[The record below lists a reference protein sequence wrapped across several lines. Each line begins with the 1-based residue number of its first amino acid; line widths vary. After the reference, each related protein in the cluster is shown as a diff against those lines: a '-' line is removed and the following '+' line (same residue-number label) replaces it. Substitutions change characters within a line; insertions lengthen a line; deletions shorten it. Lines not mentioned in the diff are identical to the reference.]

1 MTELWQ
7 RRLRPASFRGI
18 PFKVESHEYKFGRN
32 AAAHEAAG
40 ESLTG
45 SGTYTEDTGKKVDVF
60 TLEAYVL
67 GENYFALRDALITAC
82 KIAGPGLLIHPYHG
96 AKNVQC
102 AGVTERETNDE
113 GRIARFT
120 LTFYERGEAAFPFSV
135 FDKITSFFDAAIV
148 AAAALENVFV
158 EAFSLLNMPGFVID
172 SAASA
177 VNAFADAIDTA
188 VDEARTTPSLKA
200 QIKQS
205 TNNLRNAIDRIFLN
219 NEKIEL
225 ASTVNDILSEV
236 RDIVPVDEDN
246 FTIDISTGR
255 DDRLYIFRNLINFS
269 AGSEDITASTST
281 RTQEKQNI
289 EAFENL
295 VTSLS
300 LIKLSENSVNREWV
314 TRSAADGQR
323 NKLIELIDSALLT
336 LSDEAYQ
343 GLEDFK
349 SWLVQVLPNPES
361 PLSSVKEYDLAVT
374 LPSIMLAYELYNDA
388 DKETDLIKRNNVRN
402 PAFMSGE
409 LEVLSSG

>member
-7 RRLRPASFRGI
+7 RRLRPPSFRGI

-60 TLEAYVL
+60 TIEAYVI

-82 KIAGPGLLIHPYHG
+82 KIPGPGLLIHPYHG

-102 AGVTERETNDE
+102 AGIVEREVNDE

-120 LTFYERGEAAFPFSV
+120 LTFYEKGEASFPFSV
-135 FDKITSFFDAAIV
+135 FDKVTSFFDAAIV
-148 AAAALENVFV
+148 AAAALQNVFV

-188 VDEARTTPSLKA
+188 IDEARTTPSLKA

-205 TNNLRNAIDRIFLN
+205 TNNLRNAIDRIFLD
-219 NEKIEL
+219 NEKVEL
-225 ASTVNDILSEV
+225 ASTINSILNEV

-246 FTIDISTGR
+246 FTVDISTGR
-255 DDRLYIFRNLINFS
+255 DDRLYIFRNLISFS
-269 AGSEDITASTST
+269 AGSEDVTASTAT
-281 RTQEKQNI
+281 REQEKQNL

-295 VTSLS
+295 VKSLS

-314 TRSAADGQR
+314 TRSAADEQR
-323 NKLIELIDSALLT
+323 NKLIDLIDNALLS
-336 LSDEAYQ
+336 LSDEAFQ

-349 SWLVQVLPNPES
+349 SWLVQVLPNPEN
-361 PLSSVKEYDLAVT
+361 PLSSVKEYDLTVT
-374 LPSIMLAYELYNDA
+374 LPSIMLSYELYNSA
-388 DKETDLIKRNNVRN
+388 DKEIDLIKRNNVRN
-402 PAFMSGE
+402 PAFMSGQ